1 MISTVASQ
9 QGGPESTV
17 VRFAVVVRKLL
28 GIHLVMKK
36 MTCERYSNNI

>member
-17 VRFAVVVRKLL
+17 VRFAV

-36 MTCERYSNNI
+36 MTCEHYSNNI